1 MQEIINIV
9 ISNGIF
15 ATLFVALLFYQLKDS
30 SQREKRY
37 IDTIQKLSKHLD
49 TVEDIKEDIKEV
61 KVILL
66 KTSNKEKKI
75 EIQRQDKV
83 V

>member
-1 MQEIINIV
+1 MQELINII

-37 IDTIQKLSKHLD
+37 IATIEKLSKHLD
-49 TVEDIKEDIKEV
+49 TVEDIKEDLSEIKV
-61 KVILL
+61 VIL
-66 KTSNKEKKI
+66 KPSNKEKKS
-75 EIQRQDKV
+75 EI
-83 V
+83 